1 MQDRNT
7 NDVSTNTIDL
17 SKKDVE
23 ENAQAVNKE
32 IKIAEKH
39 TTMRLRINTDKASS
53 IAKENTDNDLID
65 DTVKQEVNIKQE
77 VNNEEDEILYFM
89 NSDSRKEALKY
100 GQEIFFEKGE
110 ILISYPVFPT
120 LMTDIFFKNS
130 AKLYFLPPNLS
141 EYLEPINIDIVS
153 KSLPLAWHNI
163 LEHLGFSFSNITIPT
178 GISLINFSLK

>member
-77 VNNEEDEILYFM
+77 VNNEEDEIL
-89 NSDSRKEALKY
+89 RCEE
-100 GQEIFFEKGE
+100 G
-110 ILISYPVFPT
+110 
-120 LMTDIFFKNS
+120 
-130 AKLYFLPPNLS
+130 
-141 EYLEPINIDIVS
+141 
-153 KSLPLAWHNI
+153 
-163 LEHLGFSFSNITIPT
+163 
-178 GISLINFSLK
+178 